1 MKTQESY
8 RLIQVLVFAII
19 MAVVAV
25 RFVHLEADFPHQLTW
40 SGILYTDEGWY
51 SSGAIAYEISGNW
64 HTEGDFNPMV
74 NMPIF
79 HVIQAVIFRVLG
91 MTLGSARFTVVLF
104 SFLMILSLY
113 LLLKAE
119 ADVLTARIGA
129 LLLAINFTVF
139 AYSRLAVLEIPMVSF
154 VALALM
160 LAASLPKINRLVV
173 ASLAALVFCLAVLTK
188 PTAIAALPA
197 LIYVVWTK
205 NADNKQWQFS
215 VSTVI
220 IVVVTFLAG
229 YYVIA
234 RHLYPADFNYFNSLN
249 VTSRITLQPMAL
261 IRNLRNA
268 LFSGVVI
275 GPLLY
280 PLTVLITPV
289 LLVSS
294 RRFRHNPLV
303 AVSLLWLVPY
313 VLLLVISGYMPPRY
327 FVPLSVPVVIL
338 FSVMFT
344 MAYRAQHFSPRT
356 AAAVIGLVVVLLVH
370 GVQIVQVVRVPQYS
384 FRTMALDIRQL
395 IESHSVVNPILMGDV
410 APSISLI
417 AGTFP
422 INDNKG
428 TRDLNW
434 KMSKYKP
441 SYYVSLGINEPVMSL
456 IRERYSLEEISTYD
470 VLENYYGGKRV
481 HFYRISRRSNQKSD
495 FKTLIT
501 AATE

>member
-1 MKTQESY
+1 MKTQESD
-8 RLIQVLVFAII
+8 RLIRVLVFAIM

-25 RFVHLEADFPHQLTW
+25 RFFNLEADFPQQLTQ

-51 SSGAIAYEISGNW
+51 SSGAIAHEISGNW
-64 HTEGDFNPMV
+64 YTEGDFNPMV
-74 NMPIF
+74 NMPVF
-79 HVIQAVIFRVLG
+79 HVIQAVVFRVLG
-91 MTLGSARFTVVLF
+91 MTLGSARLTVALF
-104 SFLMILSLY
+104 SSLMILSLY

-129 LLLAINFTVF
+129 LLLAVNFAVF
-139 AYSRLAVLEIPMVSF
+139 AYSRVAVLEIPMMSF
-154 VALALM
+154 VVLALM
-160 LAASLPKINRLVV
+160 LAGSFPEINRLLV
-173 ASLAALVFCLAVLTK
+173 ASLAAFVFCLAVLTK

-205 NADNKQWQFS
+205 NADNKKWHFS

-234 RHLYPADFNYFNSLN
+234 RHLFLADFNYFNNLN
-249 VTSRITLQPMAL
+249 ITSRITLQPMAL

-268 LFSGVVI
+268 LFSGMVI
-275 GPLLY
+275 GPFLY
-280 PLTVLITPV
+280 PLVALATPV

-294 RRFRHNPLV
+294 RRFRHNQLV
-303 AVSLLWLVPY
+303 AISLLWLVPY
-313 VLLLVISGYMPPRY
+313 GLLLIISGYFPPRY

-338 FSVMFT
+338 FSVMLT

-356 AAAVIGLVVVLLVH
+356 AAAVIALVVVLLVH
-370 GVQIVQVVRVPQYS
+370 GVQVVQVVRAPQYS

-395 IESHSVVNPILMGDV
+395 IESHSVVNPIVMGDV

-417 AGTFP
+417 SGTLP
-422 INDNKG
+422 INDSKG

-434 KMSKYKP
+434 KISRYKP
-441 SYYVSLGINEPVMSL
+441 SFYVSLGLNEPVMSL
-456 IRERYSLEEISTYD
+456 IRERHSLEEISTYD
-470 VLENYYGGKRV
+470 VFENYYSGKRV
-481 HFYRISRRSNQKSD
+481 HFYRISRHSTQKSD
-495 FKTLIT
+495 FKR
-501 AATE
+501 